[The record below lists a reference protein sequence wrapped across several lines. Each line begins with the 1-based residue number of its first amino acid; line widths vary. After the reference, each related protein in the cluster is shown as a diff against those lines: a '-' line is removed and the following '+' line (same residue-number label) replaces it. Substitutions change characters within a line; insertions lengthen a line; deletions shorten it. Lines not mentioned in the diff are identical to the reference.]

1 MIGLWLCFVLIIFFL
16 LSISVYCVELS
27 KLLNATIKKL
37 ELIAYILVRKEIEN
51 ETEDIKDAEM

>member
-16 LSISVYCVELS
+16 LSIAVYCVELS
-27 KLLNATIKKL
+27 KLLNAAIEKI